1 MAWRKRWF
9 WIVVAA
15 LLFVSATTIPGL
27 PIDQITVVGIVLA
40 PLALGFILYEIVRA
54 RRARN
59 EVQ

>member
-1 MAWRKRWF
+1 MAVDV
-9 WIVVAA
+9 IAAVGVV
-15 LLFVSATTIPGL
+15 FS
-27 PIDQITVVGIVLA
+27 